1 MSHGESL
8 HSLERPAASGANTK
22 PLPLGPSPKTDR
34 VLRPVLLSLV
44 ILAVCMEIFAQ
55 LAQKGNLIGDLLEAI
70 LILLSLSLWGVT
82 GFVILSLLKDN
93 ERLKRVLVLAVCL
106 LLFSQTLSLTDEI
119 QSLDTVPLFGRDSP
133 LNNSV
138 ESASQVLGLGLLLI
152 SIYFSLLRVNEVRN
166 RLDSD
171 RKELSEEI
179 QRRERIEE
187 ELRESEKRYRDLYE
201 NANDIIYTID
211 LKGNFTAVNK
221 TTEEITGYSQS
232 EALQLNIADV
242 VAPDHQERVWKN
254 IGRRVAGE
262 DPEDKYELD
271 ILAKDGTRIPV
282 EVSTRLIKSDG
293 RPTGIQGVARDIR
306 ERKKSEAELRES
318 EARFR
323 SYFELPLVGIAISSP
338 EKKWLEVN
346 DKMCEILGYS
356 REEML
361 GLTWAEITHPDD
373 LAGNVEL
380 FERTLA
386 GELPHYSLEKRFVRK
401 DGAVVFVRIS
411 ARPVLSSNNTPQ
423 YFVGIFEDI
432 TKQKRAEEERLQL
445 EERIQQTQKM
455 ESLGVLAGGIAHD
468 FNNLLMGV
476 LGHASV
482 ALRALPDTSPA
493 IDSVRQIET
502 AALRAADLAK
512 QMLAYSGKGR
522 FLLQPIDL
530 NELVEEMAHLLEVS
544 ISKGAILKYNFALN
558 LPAVEGDITQLRQVI
573 MNLITNASEAIDGKS
588 GVITVC
594 TGATECDEAY
604 LNHSYIQD
612 DLPKGMYVY
621 LEVTDTG
628 CGMSKETV
636 EKIFDPFYTTK
647 FTGRGLGLSA
657 LLGIIRGHKGAI
669 RVYSEKGKGTTMKIL
684 LPCSGKPAESVN
696 YRETSLIH
704 AQLEG
709 TVLLVDDEETVRIVA
724 KDMLEECG
732 LEVLTACDGR
742 EAVDLFRTH
751 QDKIALVLLDMT
763 MPHMDGEE
771 TFREIKRMDN
781 EAQIILSSGYNEQE
795 VTDRFAGKGLAG
807 FIQKPYRISA
817 LLEKVYDVLKPD
829 RTKEELAGK
838 L

>member
-1 MSHGESL
+1 M
-8 HSLERPAASGANTK
+8 ERPAASGANTK

-432 TKQKRAEEERLQL
+432 HETEAR
-445 EERIQQTQKM
+445 
-455 ESLGVLAGGIAHD
+455 GG
-468 FNNLLMGV
+468 
-476 LGHASV
+476 
-482 ALRALPDTSPA
+482 RTSPVGGA
-493 IDSVRQIET
+493 DS
-502 AALRAADLAK
+502 ADA
-512 QMLAYSGKGR
+512 
-522 FLLQPIDL
+522 
-530 NELVEEMAHLLEVS
+530 E
-544 ISKGAILKYNFALN
+544 
-558 LPAVEGDITQLRQVI
+558 
-573 MNLITNASEAIDGKS
+573 DGK
-588 GVITVC
+588 
-594 TGATECDEAY
+594 
-604 LNHSYIQD
+604 
-612 DLPKGMYVY
+612 P
-621 LEVTDTG
+621 
-628 CGMSKETV
+628 
-636 EKIFDPFYTTK
+636 
-647 FTGRGLGLSA
+647 RGS
-657 LLGIIRGHKGAI
+657 RGGN
-669 RVYSEKGKGTTMKIL
+669 RPRL
-684 LPCSGKPAESVN
+684 
-696 YRETSLIH
+696 
-704 AQLEG
+704 
-709 TVLLVDDEETVRIVA
+709 
-724 KDMLEECG
+724 
-732 LEVLTACDGR
+732 
-742 EAVDLFRTH
+742 
-751 QDKIALVLLDMT
+751 
-763 MPHMDGEE
+763 
-771 TFREIKRMDN
+771 
-781 EAQIILSSGYNEQE
+781 
-795 VTDRFAGKGLAG
+795 
-807 FIQKPYRISA
+807 
-817 LLEKVYDVLKPD
+817 
-829 RTKEELAGK
+829 
-838 L
+838 